1 MKTRIIFLVF
11 LLLNVTISIHSYAQD
26 IIVLKTGDE
35 IMSIVKEVG
44 IDAITYKKFD
54 NQEGPIYS
62 IEKSKVFM
70 IKYQNGSKDV
80 FTEEPKIEEKDV
92 NSGANAP
99 SPKPSGSVQQAQKS
113 LVYQRGIRSE
123 NIVLTDQQICDI
135 FNEYPE
141 IKKLYDKGK
150 GQKSVG
156 EGLSWGSL
164 GVLGFGIYKTTKVSD
179 LTTKNEIAKRFL
191 IGAAITQ
198 ITSWV
203 IQGVG
208 NNNIRKTVDLYNSM
222 INNIE

>member
-123 NIVLTDQQICDI
+123 NIVLTEQQICDI

-156 EGLSWGSL
+156 EVLSWGSL